1 MTHVK
6 DGGTCAIVAPKRQ
19 VSNREEFAGHAVMI
33 ESLFQM
39 LLYEAV
45 T

>member
-6 DGGTCAIVAPKRQ
+6 DGGTCAIISPKRQ
-19 VSNREEFAGHAVMI
+19 VSDREKFVGHAVMI
-33 ESLFQM
+33 ELLFQM
-39 LLYEAV
+39 LLYEVV